1 MKRLFFFS
9 ILLAA
14 SLPTFS
20 QHFDWVK
27 TYSGNEPSDYTCN
40 YIVSS
45 VTDSH
50 GNLYV
55 AGQFANGAS
64 IDGHDL
70 LPITPH
76 VIPPKGR
83 ATEPHCAS
91 LHRADEGGLGE
102 RLQGC
107 RNQCREN

>member
-14 SLPTFS
+14 SLPAFS

-27 TYSGNEPSDYTCN
+27 SYSGNERLGELWN

-64 IDGHDL
+64 IDGQDL

-91 LHRADEGGLGE
+91 LLRADAGGLGE
-102 RLQGC
+102 WLQVC